1 MYHSV
6 LHGSD
11 SNSDGTG
18 WDHAGVMAEVAE
30 AEGTVRSPEA
40 TFLPNPAH
48 RPDMTVGIPEGIP
61 TVMAEAEGFEPSMGL

>member
-1 MYHSV
+1 MAEV
-6 LHGSD
+6 
-11 SNSDGTG
+11 
-18 WDHAGVMAEVAE
+18 AEVAE

-48 RPDMTVGIPEGIP
+48 RPAMTVGIPEGIP